1 MTTQLQP
8 TAIAKPAQS
17 SAATKPLT
25 RQDFRLF
32 HRLRVRWV
40 EVDLQKI
47 VFNGHYLMYLDTAMG
62 DYWRELAFPY
72 EASMHTLG
80 GDMFVKKAGVE
91 YHASARLDDQLD
103 VGLKCVRIGS
113 SSMVFMGGVF
123 RGDELLVTGELL
135 YVYANPATQKSQA
148 VPAALR
154 AMFEDFEA
162 GADMAPVQIGHWNEL
177 GPLAQPLRSDVFVQ
191 EQRIPADLVWDVA
204 DHTALH
210 AVSVNH
216 LGLAVATGRL
226 VTLAPGVSKIGRMAV
241 HRVLRGANFG
251 KAILNALVE
260 QSRRRGDHEVCLH
273 AQSSAV
279 GFYQR
284 LGFAPR
290 GEVFEEAGIAHQEMF
305 KPLSRT
311 AGT

>member
-1 MTTQLQP
+1 MQTLQKLP
-8 TAIAKPAQS
+8 TAPAL
-17 SAATKPLT
+17 PLR

-40 EVDLQKI
+40 EVDMQKI

-62 DYWRELAFPY
+62 DYWRELALPY
-72 EASMHTLG
+72 ESSMHSLG
-80 GDMFVKKAGVE
+80 GDMYVKKAALE
-91 YHASARLDDQLD
+91 YHASARWDDQLD
-103 VGLKCVRIGS
+103 VGMKCQRIGNS
-113 SSMVFMGGVF
+113 SIVFVGGIF
-123 RGDELLVTGELL
+123 SGDDLLITGELL
-135 YVYANPATQKSQA
+135 YVYADPATQKSQA
-148 VPAALR
+148 LPPELR
-154 AMFEDFEA
+154 AMFENFEA
-162 GADMAPVQIGHWNEL
+162 GADMAPVQIGNWNEL
-177 GPLAQPLRSDVFVQ
+177 GALAQQLRSDVFVQ
-191 EQRIPADLVWDVA
+191 EQRIPAELVWDAA
-204 DHTALH
+204 DSTALH

-251 KAILNALVE
+251 KAILNTLVE
-260 QSRRRGDHEVCLH
+260 QSRGRGDHEVCLH

-305 KPLSRT
+305 KALSRT